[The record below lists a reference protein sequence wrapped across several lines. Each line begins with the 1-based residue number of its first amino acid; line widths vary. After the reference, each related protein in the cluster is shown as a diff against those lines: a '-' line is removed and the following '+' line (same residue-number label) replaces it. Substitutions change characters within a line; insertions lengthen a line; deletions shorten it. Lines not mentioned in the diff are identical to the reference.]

1 MKKFTAAILTLSII
15 TASCPFA
22 FAENEAEQPTDGG
35 AVSGYV
41 SAQSGDLKLAGA
53 DKTPTIYVDGKD
65 FEGVVRAVDD
75 LKEDIQTVTGK
86 EPVIT
91 NEIKK
96 RFLVGGGTS
105 GFFVEEDS
113 MYVGPYEDVDIDN
126 AECYVAAYDRNGAL
140 AGVEKADRQIKDERH
155 NGFEFDTVIE
165 RPAGGKLKAFIWQN
179 MEPLTEAIAPNKTST
194 QFPLDDVD
202 IVVGTLGESEVIDN
216 LASNDRID
224 ISEVEGLWESFT
236 IQNVNDTL
244 IIAGSDKRGTIYG
257 IYDLCEKMGV
267 SPWSFWADTV
277 VPHEDNLYINLPE
290 GGYAEGEPS
299 VQYRGIFLNDEFNMS
314 EWSKSMGNTGK
325 NMNNAT
331 YEKLFELLLR
341 LKANYLWPA
350 MHTYSTAFNNTDGNA
365 ELADKYGIVMGSSHC
380 EPLLRNNLGELY
392 NFQQEWIAE
401 HPDKK
406 LYINTTDDAKNNVSW
421 MWTDKDGNGNAV
433 DNKEFLTDYWR
444 ARAKAN
450 GGYENTYTLGMRG
463 VHDGKFNT
471 NMNQKTAM
479 TEILAA
485 QRQILTE
492 ELCGDGKEVTDIPQ
506 VFIPYK
512 EMLDLYN
519 GGLNVPEDVTLMWP
533 DDNFGYIRQLP
544 TEKERQRSGGA
555 GIYYHLS
562 YFGRPTSYLWLGTTQ
577 PGLIREE
584 MTKAYDM
591 GAQKIWVA
599 NVGDL
604 KPAETEIEYFLD
616 LARDVE
622 TVRNTDI
629 GDWLKNRAK
638 RDFGFDEEKAEEYA
652 DVKLKYYELANS
664 RRPEHFANGLFSTE
678 FGDEGQR
685 VIDSYTEIENRAS
698 ALYNTLSEDRKP
710 SFYELMLYP
719 IKGAGNMAKKYIYS
733 DKSKLYAEK
742 GYGAAAN
749 KYAKMSDDAYQAV
762 VDDTAE
768 YTSILGGKW
777 AKMMNPYQTQ
787 LKGSF
792 GGPISGKLE
801 NATVSELPYT
811 NMEVVPESNILAFTR
826 YSTEPKYID
835 IINTGTGSF
844 DWTAEIV
851 SNPPKDTSWLKLNK
865 TSGTVADND
874 RIYVSVDSSK
884 SKLDGYNSAQ
894 IQITRKIGE
903 TEIKSVLVFVSLDNR
918 HFDIHNTSIDSN
930 EKMYVESD
938 GYVSIEAEHFT
949 NSVKNGEYEW
959 KVEKDFGRSGDSVKA
974 YPDTAKAV
982 STPNMDNSAYLE
994 YDVYFTTSGTFPI
1007 DVYRMPTINELSG
1020 AIMRC
1025 RIGIDEATPV
1035 QFNGNTKTTDNSTGT
1050 DAWGKGVLQNTQV
1063 ISGTITVPSAG
1074 MHTIRLYNESSGVV
1088 IDKFVIT
1095 TGEKKASYY
1104 GAPESYNT
1112 TYNNQM
1118 KPLPEPSVAAAEQTG
1133 DITPLFDPLMI
1144 ITGITEKEIEEGY
1157 TSFVINSVPLK
1168 EYRDFAIFVIASY
1181 DEDGNMIDAV
1191 FKEHYLQISQEPD
1204 PSKPGYPSVNNPIS
1218 WVIDELPSVEGAK
1231 TIQCMLID
1239 GQIRSDDDTQ
1249 DNVSKIISEY
1259 EPLAPVFEQKL
1270 SDSGDVSLMASYD
1283 NGYVYPASRMN
1294 DYIGKESICVISEK
1308 GSTNPEGIKYIRQN
1322 TVKEDTY
1329 NKIPFSGE
1337 GKFDLKIKVAGEK
1350 DMISESFGTIKNI
1363 ATDTEPTTTELYN
1376 WNFDTDQTGT
1386 GNNVPVLGGNAIYD
1400 ANSKSIKLT
1409 PTAEA
1414 GGNLSVEFDNAI
1426 TAAQGEKITIVSKIA
1441 YGELS
1446 GKYMTYELTDS
1457 NGKMFVRSKINRYTG
1472 KTQTLTIGGAEQL
1485 TDGNIPSAL
1494 PKIDKNATTPNGK
1507 FSIYTAVIDPASNE
1521 ITLTISNTANSTV
1534 NEYRGKLP
1542 EGTSYDLKKL
1552 YFTTDYNNAGRSC
1565 YVDDISITKSKAA
1578 AYTIQFN
1585 ISENAALT
1593 VTDGV
1598 TGAVITPEED
1608 GTYKLCDGVYN
1619 YTVEKNGTTISDTL
1633 ELSPATES
1641 KVIDISIADQPIAD

>member
-1 MKKFTAAILTLSII
+1 MKKLMAAMLTLSMII
-15 TASCPFA
+15 TSCPFA
-22 FAENEAEQPTDGG
+22 FAEKETEPPTDGG

-41 SAQSGDLKLAGA
+41 SAENGDLKLAGT
-53 DKTPTIYVDGKD
+53 DKTPTIYVDGED
-65 FEGVVRAVDD
+65 YEGVIRAVDD
-75 LKEDIQTVTGK
+75 LKDDIKTVTDVT
-86 EPVIT
+86 PVIT
-91 NEIKK
+91 NEIETDP
-96 RFLVGGGTS
+96 LMGSHGLQIG
-105 GFFVEEDS
+105 ENS
-113 MYVGPYEDVDIDN
+113 MYVSDWIPTEELVGAD
-126 AECYVAAYDRNGAL
+126 CYAAAYDRNGAL
-140 AGVEKADRQIKDERH
+140 TGVAKGTPDYIGNPESPELPLMVS
-155 NGFEFDTVIE
+155 GFKFDAVLK
-165 RPAGGKLKAFIWQN
+165 RPAGGTAKAFVWKD
-179 MEPLTEAIAPNKTST
+179 MEPMWETIYQYPSEKVI
-194 QFPLDDVD
+194 LDDVD
-202 IVVGTLGESEVIDN
+202 IIVGTIGESKAIDT
-216 LASNDRID
+216 LAACKQID
-224 ISEVEGLWESFT
+224 VSEIEGLWESFT
-236 IQNVNDTL
+236 IQQVDNTL

-267 SPWSFWADTV
+267 SPWNFWADTV

-290 GGYAEGEPS
+290 GGYTEGEPS
-299 VQYRGIFLNDEFNMS
+299 VKYRGIFLNDEFNMS

-331 YEKLFELLLR
+331 YEKIFELLLR

-392 NFQQEWIAE
+392 NFQQEWTAA

-421 MWTDKDGNGNAV
+421 MWTDKDGSGNAV
-433 DNKEFLTDYWR
+433 DNKDFLTDYWR
-444 ARAKAN
+444 ERAKAN

-471 NMNQKTAM
+471 NMSSQTAM

-492 ELCGDGKEVTDIPQ
+492 ELCSDGKEITDIPQ

-544 TEKERQRSGGA
+544 TEKERERSGGA

-629 GDWLKNRAK
+629 GDWLKDRAK
-638 RDFGFDEEKAEEYA
+638 RDFGFNDTQAEEYA

-664 RRPEHFANGLFSTE
+664 RRPEHMVNGLYSLTD
-678 FGDEGQR
+678 FGDEGQK
-685 VIDSYTEIENRAS
+685 VIDGYAEIENRAS
-698 ALYNTLSEDRKP
+698 TLYNTLSEDRKP

-749 KYAKMSDDAYQAV
+749 KYAKLSDDAYQAV

-768 YTSILGGKW
+768 YTSMLGGKW

-801 NATVSELPYT
+801 NATVSKLPYT
-811 NMEVVPESNILAFTR
+811 NMEIVPEDETDLTFTK

-844 DWTAEIV
+844 EWTAETDADWI
-851 SNPPKDTSWLKLNK
+851 KINK

-874 RIYVSVDSSK
+874 RIYISVDAEASNVDKTATGK
-884 SKLDGYNSAQ
+884 SVKRIYFKQ
-894 IQITRKIGE
+894 KIGGTVINTKE
-903 TEIKSVLVFVSLDNR
+903 VAVTVNAVPGVL
-918 HFDIHNTSIDSN
+918 DIP
-930 EKMYVESD
+930 EKAYIEND
-938 GYVSIEAEHFT
+938 GCVSIEAEHFT

-959 KVEKDFGRSGDSVKA
+959 EVEKDFGRSGDSVKI
-974 YPDTAKAV
+974 YPDTAKTVA
-982 STPNMDNSAYLE
+982 TPNKENSAYLE
-994 YDVYFTTSGTFPI
+994 YDVYFTSSGTFPI

-1020 AIMRC
+1020 ATMRC
-1025 RIGIDEATPV
+1025 RIGIDDGTPV
-1035 QFNGNTKTTDNSTGT
+1035 QFNGNTKTTDNSTGA

-1074 MHTIRLYNESSGVV
+1074 YHTIRLYNESAGVV

-1118 KPLPEPSVAAAEQTG
+1118 KPLPEPSVAAAEQIG
-1133 DITPLFDPLMI
+1133 DITPLFEPSMI
-1144 ITGITEKEIEEGY
+1144 ICGVTDNDTTADILKLDGADNGM
-1157 TSFVINSVPLK
+1157 FV
-1168 EYRDFAIFVIASY
+1168 AASY
-1181 DEDGNMIDAV
+1181 DDKGNMIDAT
-1191 FKEHYLQISQEPD
+1191 YTD
-1204 PSKPGYPSVNNPIS
+1204 
-1218 WVIDELPSVEGAK
+1218 IDLSDIAQNETKTITYEMPSVE
-1231 TIQCMLID
+1231 IP
-1239 GQIRSDDDTQ
+1239 
-1249 DNVSKIISEY
+1249 SKVGGYLVDVQYMIISADY
-1259 EPLAPVFEQKL
+1259 EALAMPRKDTLIVNGLEN
-1270 SDSGDVSLMASYD
+1270 DDVSLMASYD
-1283 NGYVYPASRMN
+1283 EGYIYPATRMN
-1294 DYIGKESICVISEK
+1294 DYIGKESVCVISES
-1308 GSTNPEGIKYIRQN
+1308 GSTNTSGIKYIRQN
-1322 TVKEDTY
+1322 TVAEDTY
-1329 NKIPFSGE
+1329 SKLPFNGE
-1337 GKFDLKIKVAGEK
+1337 GKFDLKIKVAGEN
-1350 DMISESFGTIKNI
+1350 DMISETFSTIKNI
-1363 ATDTEPTTTELYN
+1363 STDTEPTSKELYN

-1400 ANSKSIKLT
+1400 SSNKCVKLT

-1414 GGNLSVEFDNAI
+1414 GGNLSIDLDGAV
-1426 TAAQGEKITIVSKIA
+1426 TAAQGEKITVVSKIA

-1457 NGKMFVRSKINRYTG
+1457 NGKMLVRSKINRYTG
-1472 KTQTLTIGGAEQL
+1472 KTQTLTIGGVEQL

-1565 YVDDISITKSKAA
+1565 YVDDVSVTKSKAA
-1578 AYTIQFN
+1578 SYTITFVADG
-1585 ISENAALT
+1585 ELT
-1593 VTDGV
+1593 LTDGV
-1598 TGAVITPEED
+1598 TGAVIEPNAD
-1608 GTYKLCDGVYN
+1608 GIYNLCDGIYN
-1619 YTVEKNGTTISDTL
+1619 YTVTKDTTSISDTF

-1641 KVIDISIADQPIAD
+1641 KTITIPSASAKQD

>member
-1 MKKFTAAILTLSII
+1 MKKLMAAMLTLSMI

-22 FAENEAEQPTDGG
+22 FAENEAEQPTDSGG

-41 SAQSGDLKLAGA
+41 SAENGDLKLAGT
-53 DKTPTIYVDGKD
+53 DKIPTIYVDGED
-65 FEGVVRAVDD
+65 YEGVIRAVGD
-75 LKEDIQTVTGK
+75 LKDDIKTVTDVTS
-86 EPVIT
+86 VIT
-91 NEIKK
+91 NKIETDPLMGSRGLQI
-96 RFLVGGGTS
+96 G
-105 GFFVEEDS
+105 ENS
-113 MYVGPYEDVDIDN
+113 MYVSDWIPTEELVGAD
-126 AECYVAAYDRNGAL
+126 CYAAVYDRNGAL
-140 AGVEKADRQIKDERH
+140 TGVAKGTPDYIGNPESPELPLMVS
-155 NGFEFDTVIE
+155 GFKFDAVLK
-165 RPAGGKLKAFIWQN
+165 RPAGGTAKAFVWKD
-179 MEPLTEAIAPNKTST
+179 MEPMWETIYQYPSEKVI
-194 QFPLDDVD
+194 LDDVD
-202 IVVGTLGESEVIDN
+202 IIVGTIGESKAIDT
-216 LASNDRID
+216 LAACKQID
-224 ISEVEGLWESFT
+224 VSEIEGLWESFT
-236 IQNVNDTL
+236 IQQVDNTL

-290 GGYAEGEPS
+290 GGYTEGEPS
-299 VQYRGIFLNDEFNMS
+299 VKYRGIFLNDEFNMS

-331 YEKLFELLLR
+331 YEKIFELLLR

-392 NFQQEWIAE
+392 NFQQEWTAA

-421 MWTDKDGNGNAV
+421 MWTDKDGSGNAV
-433 DNKEFLTDYWR
+433 DNKDFLTDYWR
-444 ARAKAN
+444 ERAKAN

-463 VHDGKFNT
+463 VHDGKFST
-471 NMNQKTAM
+471 NMDSKTAM

-492 ELCGDGKEVTDIPQ
+492 ELCSDGKEITDIPQ

-544 TEKERQRSGGA
+544 TEKERERSGGA

-629 GDWLKNRAK
+629 GDWLKDRAK
-638 RDFGFDEEKAEEYA
+638 RDFGFNDTQAEEYA

-664 RRPEHFANGLFSTE
+664 RRPEHMVNGLYSLTD
-678 FGDEGQR
+678 FGDEGQK
-685 VIDSYTEIENRAS
+685 VIDGYAEIENRAS
-698 ALYNTLSEDRKP
+698 TLYNTLSEDRKP

-749 KYAKMSDDAYQAV
+749 KYAKLSDDAYQAV

-768 YTSILGGKW
+768 YTSMLGGKW

-811 NMEVVPESNILAFTR
+811 EMEIVPEGETDLTFTK

-844 DWTAEIV
+844 EWTAETDADWI
-851 SNPPKDTSWLKLNK
+851 KINK

-874 RIYVSVDSSK
+874 RIYISVDAEASNVDKTATGK
-884 SKLDGYNSAQ
+884 SVKRIYFKQ
-894 IQITRKIGE
+894 KIGGTVINTKE
-903 TEIKSVLVFVSLDNR
+903 VAVTVNAVPGVL
-918 HFDIHNTSIDSN
+918 DIP
-930 EKMYVESD
+930 EKAYIEND
-938 GYVSIEAEHFT
+938 GCVSIEAEHFT

-959 KVEKDFGRSGDSVKA
+959 EVEKDFGRSGDSVKI
-974 YPDTAKAV
+974 YPDTAKTVA
-982 STPNMDNSAYLE
+982 TPNKENSAYLE
-994 YDVYFTTSGTFPI
+994 YDVYFTSSGTFPI

-1020 AIMRC
+1020 ATMRC
-1025 RIGIDEATPV
+1025 RIGIDDGAPV
-1035 QFNGNTKTTDNSTGT
+1035 QFNGNTKTTDNSTGQ
-1050 DAWGKGVLQNTQV
+1050 DAWGKGVLQNTEV
-1063 ISGTITVPSAG
+1063 LSGTITVSKAG
-1074 MHTIRLYNESSGVV
+1074 FHTIQLYNESPGVV

-1095 TGEKKASYY
+1095 TGEEKKASYY

-1133 DITPLFDPLMI
+1133 DITPLFDPLAMI
-1144 ITGITEKEIEEGY
+1144 LDIKEVTEEWNGETY
-1157 TSFVINSVPLK
+1157 TYYTVPTIALK
-1168 EYRDFAIFVIASY
+1168 DFDIGFMTFIIASY
-1181 DEDGNMIDAV
+1181 DKDGNMIDAAYASHGNNMETNECIPFGV
-1191 FKEHYLQISQEPD
+1191 C
-1204 PSKPGYPSVNNPIS
+1204 YPSI
-1218 WVIDELPSVEGAK
+1218 EGAE
-1231 TIQCMLID
+1231 TIQCMLVKGEVDWETGEIKD
-1239 GQIRSDDDTQ
+1239 SINWETGEIVGKAFEPIAPAFEKKVSD
-1249 DNVSKIISEY
+1249 NGGI
-1259 EPLAPVFEQKL
+1259 
-1270 SDSGDVSLMASYD
+1270 SLMASYD
-1283 NGYVYPASRMN
+1283 EGYIYPATRMN
-1294 DYIGKESICVISEK
+1294 DYIGKESVCVISES
-1308 GSTNPEGIKYIRQN
+1308 GSTNTSGIKYIRQN

-1329 NKIPFSGE
+1329 SKLPFNGE

-1350 DMISESFGTIKNI
+1350 DMISETFSTIKNI
-1363 ATDTEPTTTELYN
+1363 STDTEPTSKELYN

-1414 GGNLSVEFDNAI
+1414 GGNLSVEFDNAV
-1426 TAAQGEKITIVSKIA
+1426 TAAQGEKITVISKIA
-1441 YGELS
+1441 YGNLS

-1457 NGKMFVRSKINRYTG
+1457 KGNMLIRSNINRYTG
-1472 KTQTLTIGGAEQL
+1472 KTQSLTIGGVEQL

-1565 YVDDISITKSKAA
+1565 YVDDVSVTKSKAA
-1578 AYTIQFN
+1578 SYTITFVADG
-1585 ISENAALT
+1585 ELT
-1593 VTDGV
+1593 LTDGV
-1598 TGAVITPEED
+1598 TGAVIEPNAD
-1608 GTYKLCDGVYN
+1608 GIYNLCDGIYN
-1619 YTVEKNGTTISDTL
+1619 YTVTKDTTSISDTF

-1641 KVIDISIADQPIAD
+1641 KTITIPSASAKQD

>member
-1 MKKFTAAILTLSII
+1 MKKLMAAMLTLSMI

-22 FAENEAEQPTDGG
+22 FAENEAEQPTDSGG

-41 SAQSGDLKLAGA
+41 SAENGDLKLAGT
-53 DKTPTIYVDGKD
+53 DKIPTIYVDGED
-65 FEGVVRAVDD
+65 YEGVIRAVGD
-75 LKEDIQTVTGK
+75 LKDDIKTVTDVTS
-86 EPVIT
+86 VIT
-91 NEIKK
+91 NKIETDPLMGSRGLQI
-96 RFLVGGGTS
+96 G
-105 GFFVEEDS
+105 ENS
-113 MYVGPYEDVDIDN
+113 MYVSDWIPTEELVGAD
-126 AECYVAAYDRNGAL
+126 CYAAVYDRNGAL
-140 AGVEKADRQIKDERH
+140 TGVAKGTPDYIGNPESPELPLMVS
-155 NGFEFDTVIE
+155 GFKFDAVLK
-165 RPAGGKLKAFIWQN
+165 RPAGGTAKAFVWKD
-179 MEPLTEAIAPNKTST
+179 MEPMWETIYQYPSEKVI
-194 QFPLDDVD
+194 LDDVD
-202 IVVGTLGESEVIDN
+202 IIVGTIGESKVIDN
-216 LASNDRID
+216 LILKNKLDVSKI
-224 ISEVEGLWESFT
+224 EGLWESFT
-236 IQNVNDTL
+236 IQNVDDTL
-244 IIAGSDKRGTIYG
+244 VIAGSDKRGTIYG

-267 SPWSFWADTV
+267 SPWSFWADTF

-290 GGYAEGEPS
+290 GGYTEGEPS
-299 VQYRGIFLNDEFNMS
+299 VKYRGIFLNDEFNMS

-331 YEKLFELLLR
+331 YEKIFELLLR

-392 NFQQEWIAE
+392 NFQQEWAAA

-421 MWTDKDGNGNAV
+421 MWTDKDGSGNAV

-444 ARAKAN
+444 ARTKAN
-450 GGYENTYTLGMRG
+450 GGYENTYTIGMRG
-463 VHDGKFNT
+463 VHDGKFST
-471 NMNQKTAM
+471 NMDSKTAM

-492 ELCGDGKEVTDIPQ
+492 ELCGDGKEITDIPQ

-544 TEKERQRSGGA
+544 TEKERERSGGA

-629 GDWLKNRAK
+629 GDWLKDRAK
-638 RDFGFDEEKAEEYA
+638 RDFGFNDTQAEEYA

-664 RRPEHFANGLFSTE
+664 RRPEHMVNGLYSLTD
-678 FGDEGQR
+678 FGDEGQK
-685 VIDSYTEIENRAS
+685 VIDGYAEIENRAS
-698 ALYNTLSEDRKP
+698 TLYNTLSEDRKP

-749 KYAKMSDDAYQAV
+749 KYAKLSDDAYQAV

-768 YTSILGGKW
+768 YTSMLGGKW

-811 NMEVVPESNILAFTR
+811 KMEIVPEGETDLTFTK

-844 DWTAEIV
+844 EWTAETDADWI
-851 SNPPKDTSWLKLNK
+851 KINK

-874 RIYVSVDSSK
+874 RIYISVDAEASNVDKTATGK
-884 SKLDGYNSAQ
+884 SVKRIYFKQ
-894 IQITRKIGE
+894 KIGGTVINTKE
-903 TEIKSVLVFVSLDNR
+903 VAVTVNAVPGVL
-918 HFDIHNTSIDSN
+918 DIP
-930 EKMYVESD
+930 EKAYIEND
-938 GYVSIEAEHFT
+938 GCVSIEAEHFT

-959 KVEKDFGRSGDSVKA
+959 EVEKDFGRSGDSVKI
-974 YPDTAKAV
+974 YPDTAKTVA
-982 STPNMDNSAYLE
+982 TPNKENSAYLE
-994 YDVYFTTSGTFPI
+994 YDVYFTSSGTFPI

-1020 AIMRC
+1020 ATMRC
-1025 RIGIDEATPV
+1025 RIGIDDGAPV
-1035 QFNGNTKTTDNSTGT
+1035 QFNGNTKTTDNSTGA

-1074 MHTIRLYNESSGVV
+1074 YHTIRLYNESAGVV

-1133 DITPLFDPLMI
+1133 DITPLFEPSMI
-1144 ITGITEKEIEEGY
+1144 ICGVTDNDTTADILKLDGADNGM
-1157 TSFVINSVPLK
+1157 FV
-1168 EYRDFAIFVIASY
+1168 AASY
-1181 DEDGNMIDAV
+1181 DDKGNMIDAT
-1191 FKEHYLQISQEPD
+1191 YTD
-1204 PSKPGYPSVNNPIS
+1204 
-1218 WVIDELPSVEGAK
+1218 IDLSDIAQNETKTITYEMPSVE
-1231 TIQCMLID
+1231 IP
-1239 GQIRSDDDTQ
+1239 
-1249 DNVSKIISEY
+1249 SKVGGYLVDVQYMIISADY
-1259 EPLAPVFEQKL
+1259 EALAMPRKDTLIVNGLEN
-1270 SDSGDVSLMASYD
+1270 DDVSLMASYD
-1283 NGYVYPASRMN
+1283 EGYIYPATRMN
-1294 DYIGKESICVISEK
+1294 DYIGKESVCVISES
-1308 GSTNPEGIKYIRQN
+1308 GSTNTSRIKYIRQN

-1329 NKIPFSGE
+1329 SKLPFNGE

-1350 DMISESFGTIKNI
+1350 DMISETFSTVKNI
-1363 ATDTEPTTTELYN
+1363 SPDTDPASKELYN

-1414 GGNLSVEFDNAI
+1414 GGNLSVEFDNAV
-1426 TAAQGEKITIVSKIA
+1426 TAAQGEKITVISKIA
-1441 YGELS
+1441 YGNLS

-1457 NGKMFVRSKINRYTG
+1457 KGNMLIRSNINRYTG
-1472 KTQTLTIGGAEQL
+1472 KTQSLTIGGVEQF
-1485 TDGNIPSAL
+1485 TDGNYPSAL
-1494 PKIDKNATTPNGK
+1494 QKIDNNATTPNGK

-1565 YVDDISITKSKAA
+1565 YVDDVSVTKSKAA
-1578 AYTIQFN
+1578 SYTITFVADG
-1585 ISENAALT
+1585 ELT
-1593 VTDGV
+1593 LTDGV
-1598 TGAVITPEED
+1598 TGAVIEPNAD
-1608 GTYKLCDGVYN
+1608 GIYNLCDGIYN
-1619 YTVEKNGTTISDTL
+1619 YTVTKDTTSISDTF

-1641 KVIDISIADQPIAD
+1641 KTITIPSASAKQD

>member
-1 MKKFTAAILTLSII
+1 MKKLMAAMLTLSMII
-15 TASCPFA
+15 TSCPFA
-22 FAENEAEQPTDGG
+22 FAEKETEPPTDGG

-41 SAQSGDLKLAGA
+41 SAENGDLKLAGT
-53 DKTPTIYVDGKD
+53 DKTPTIYVDGED
-65 FEGVVRAVDD
+65 YEGVIRAVGD
-75 LKEDIQTVTGK
+75 LKDDIKTVTDVT
-86 EPVIT
+86 PVIT
-91 NEIKK
+91 NKIETDPLMGSRGLQI
-96 RFLVGGGTS
+96 G
-105 GFFVEEDS
+105 ENS
-113 MYVGPYEDVDIDN
+113 MYVSDWIPTEELVGAD
-126 AECYVAAYDRNGAL
+126 CYAAVYDRNGAL
-140 AGVEKADRQIKDERH
+140 TGVAKGTPDYIGNPESPELPLMVS
-155 NGFEFDTVIE
+155 GFKFDAVLK
-165 RPAGGKLKAFIWQN
+165 RPAGGTAKAFVWKD
-179 MEPLTEAIAPNKTST
+179 MEPMWETIYQYPSEKVI
-194 QFPLDDVD
+194 LDDVD
-202 IVVGTLGESEVIDN
+202 IIVGTIGESKAIDT
-216 LASNDRID
+216 LAACKQID
-224 ISEVEGLWESFT
+224 VSEIEGLWESFT
-236 IQNVNDTL
+236 IQQVDNTL

-267 SPWSFWADTV
+267 SPWNFWADTV

-290 GGYAEGEPS
+290 GGYTEGEPS
-299 VQYRGIFLNDEFNMS
+299 VKYRGIFLNDEFNMS

-331 YEKLFELLLR
+331 YEKIFELLLR

-392 NFQQEWIAE
+392 NFQQEWTAA

-421 MWTDKDGNGNAV
+421 MWTDKDGSGNAV
-433 DNKEFLTDYWR
+433 DNKDFLTDYWR
-444 ARAKAN
+444 ERAKAN
-450 GGYENTYTLGMRG
+450 GGYENTYTIGMRG
-463 VHDGKFNT
+463 VHDGKFST
-471 NMNQKTAM
+471 NMDSKTAM
-479 TEILAA
+479 TEILAV

-492 ELCGDGKEVTDIPQ
+492 ELCGDGKEITDIPQ

-544 TEKERQRSGGA
+544 TEKERERSGGA

-629 GDWLKNRAK
+629 GDWLKDRAK
-638 RDFGFDEEKAEEYA
+638 RDFGFNDTQAEEYA

-664 RRPEHFANGLFSTE
+664 RRPEHMVNGLYSLTD
-678 FGDEGQR
+678 FGDEGQK
-685 VIDSYTEIENRAS
+685 VIDGYAEIENRAS
-698 ALYNTLSEDRKP
+698 TLYNTLSEDRKP

-749 KYAKMSDDAYQAV
+749 KYAKLSDDAYQAV

-768 YTSILGGKW
+768 YTSMLGGKW

-811 NMEVVPESNILAFTR
+811 EMEIVPEGETDLTFTK

-844 DWTAEIV
+844 EWTAETDADWI
-851 SNPPKDTSWLKLNK
+851 KINK

-874 RIYVSVDSSK
+874 RIYISVDAEASNVDKTATGK
-884 SKLDGYNSAQ
+884 SVKRIYFKQ
-894 IQITRKIGE
+894 KIGGTVINTKE
-903 TEIKSVLVFVSLDNR
+903 VAVTVNAVPGVL
-918 HFDIHNTSIDSN
+918 DIP
-930 EKMYVESD
+930 EKAYIEND
-938 GYVSIEAEHFT
+938 GCVSIEAEHFT

-959 KVEKDFGRSGDSVKA
+959 EVEKDFGRSGDSVKI
-974 YPDTAKAV
+974 YPDTAKTVA
-982 STPNMDNSAYLE
+982 TPNKENSAYLE
-994 YDVYFTTSGTFPI
+994 YDVYFTSSGTFPI

-1020 AIMRC
+1020 ATMRC
-1025 RIGIDEATPV
+1025 RIGIDDGTPV
-1035 QFNGNTKTTDNSTGT
+1035 QFNGNTKTTDNSTGA

-1074 MHTIRLYNESSGVV
+1074 YHTIRLYNESAGVV

-1118 KPLPEPSVAAAEQTG
+1118 KPLPEPSVAAAEQIG
-1133 DITPLFDPLMI
+1133 DITPLFEPSMI
-1144 ITGITEKEIEEGY
+1144 ICGVTDNDTTADILKLDGADNGM
-1157 TSFVINSVPLK
+1157 FV
-1168 EYRDFAIFVIASY
+1168 AASY
-1181 DEDGNMIDAV
+1181 DDKGNMIDAT
-1191 FKEHYLQISQEPD
+1191 YTD
-1204 PSKPGYPSVNNPIS
+1204 
-1218 WVIDELPSVEGAK
+1218 IDLSDIAQNETKTITYEMPSVE
-1231 TIQCMLID
+1231 IP
-1239 GQIRSDDDTQ
+1239 
-1249 DNVSKIISEY
+1249 SKVGGYLVDVQYMIISADY
-1259 EPLAPVFEQKL
+1259 EALAMPRKDTLIVNGLEN
-1270 SDSGDVSLMASYD
+1270 DDVSLMASYD
-1283 NGYVYPASRMN
+1283 EGYIYPATRMN
-1294 DYIGKESICVISEK
+1294 DYIGKESVCVISES
-1308 GSTNPEGIKYIRQN
+1308 GSTNTSGIKYIRQN
-1322 TVKEDTY
+1322 TVAEDTY
-1329 NKIPFSGE
+1329 SKLPFNGE
-1337 GKFDLKIKVAGEK
+1337 GKFDLKIKVAGEN
-1350 DMISESFGTIKNI
+1350 DMISETFSTIKNI
-1363 ATDTEPTTTELYN
+1363 STDTEPTSKELYN

-1400 ANSKSIKLT
+1400 SSNKCVKLT

-1414 GGNLSVEFDNAI
+1414 GGNLSIDLDGAV
-1426 TAAQGEKITIVSKIA
+1426 TAAQGEKITVVSKIA

-1457 NGKMFVRSKINRYTG
+1457 NGKMLVRSKINRYTG
-1472 KTQTLTIGGAEQL
+1472 KTQTLTIGGVEQL

-1565 YVDDISITKSKAA
+1565 YVDDVSVTKSKAA
-1578 AYTIQFN
+1578 SYTITFVADG
-1585 ISENAALT
+1585 ELT
-1593 VTDGV
+1593 LTDGV
-1598 TGAVITPEED
+1598 TGAVIEPNAD
-1608 GTYKLCDGVYN
+1608 GIYNLCDGIYN
-1619 YTVEKNGTTISDTL
+1619 YTVTKDTTSISDTF

-1641 KVIDISIADQPIAD
+1641 KTITIPSASAKQD

>member
-1 MKKFTAAILTLSII
+1 
-15 TASCPFA
+15 
-22 FAENEAEQPTDGG
+22 
-35 AVSGYV
+35 
-41 SAQSGDLKLAGA
+41 
-53 DKTPTIYVDGKD
+53 
-65 FEGVVRAVDD
+65 
-75 LKEDIQTVTGK
+75 
-86 EPVIT
+86 
-91 NEIKK
+91 
-96 RFLVGGGTS
+96 
-105 GFFVEEDS
+105 
-113 MYVGPYEDVDIDN
+113 
-126 AECYVAAYDRNGAL
+126 
-140 AGVEKADRQIKDERH
+140 
-155 NGFEFDTVIE
+155 
-165 RPAGGKLKAFIWQN
+165 
-179 MEPLTEAIAPNKTST
+179 
-194 QFPLDDVD
+194 
-202 IVVGTLGESEVIDN
+202 
-216 LASNDRID
+216 
-224 ISEVEGLWESFT
+224 
-236 IQNVNDTL
+236 
-244 IIAGSDKRGTIYG
+244 
-257 IYDLCEKMGV
+257 
-267 SPWSFWADTV
+267 
-277 VPHEDNLYINLPE
+277 
-290 GGYAEGEPS
+290 
-299 VQYRGIFLNDEFNMS
+299 
-314 EWSKSMGNTGK
+314 
-325 NMNNAT
+325 
-331 YEKLFELLLR
+331 
-341 LKANYLWPA
+341 
-350 MHTYSTAFNNTDGNA
+350 
-365 ELADKYGIVMGSSHC
+365 
-380 EPLLRNNLGELY
+380 
-392 NFQQEWIAE
+392 
-401 HPDKK
+401 
-406 LYINTTDDAKNNVSW
+406 
-421 MWTDKDGNGNAV
+421 MWTDKDGSGNAV
-433 DNKEFLTDYWR
+433 DNKDFLTDYWR
-444 ARAKAN
+444 ERAKAN

-471 NMNQKTAM
+471 NMSSQTAM

-492 ELCGDGKEVTDIPQ
+492 ELCSDGKEITDIPQ

-544 TEKERQRSGGA
+544 TEKERERSGGA

-577 PGLIREE
+577 PGLICEE

-629 GDWLKNRAK
+629 GDWLKDRAK
-638 RDFGFDEEKAEEYA
+638 RDFGFNDTQAEEYA

-664 RRPEHFANGLFSTE
+664 RRPEHMVNGLYSLTD
-678 FGDEGQR
+678 FGDEGQK
-685 VIDSYTEIENRAS
+685 VIDGYAEIENRAS
-698 ALYNTLSEDRKP
+698 TLYNTLSEDRKP

-719 IKGAGNMAKKYIYS
+719 IKGAGNMAKKYVYS

-749 KYAKMSDDAYQAV
+749 KYAKLSDDAYQAV

-768 YTSILGGKW
+768 YTSMLGGKW

-811 NMEVVPESNILAFTR
+811 KMEIVPEGETDLTFTK

-844 DWTAEIV
+844 EWTAETDADWI
-851 SNPPKDTSWLKLNK
+851 KINK

-874 RIYVSVDSSK
+874 RIYISVDAEASNVDKTATGK
-884 SKLDGYNSAQ
+884 SVKRIYFKQ
-894 IQITRKIGE
+894 KIGE
-903 TEIKSVLVFVSLDNR
+903 TVINTKEVAVTVNAVPGVL
-918 HFDIHNTSIDSN
+918 DIP
-930 EKMYVESD
+930 EKAYIEND
-938 GYVSIEAEHFT
+938 GCVSIEAEHFT

-959 KVEKDFGRSGDSVKA
+959 KIEKDFGRSGDSVKI
-974 YPDTAKAV
+974 YPDTAKTVA
-982 STPNMDNSAYLE
+982 TPNKDNSAYLD
-994 YDVYFTTSGTFPI
+994 YTVYFTSVGTFPI

-1020 AIMRC
+1020 ATMRC
-1025 RIGIDEATPV
+1025 RIGIDDGAPV
-1035 QFNGNTKTTDNSTGT
+1035 QFNGNTKTTDNSTGA

-1074 MHTIRLYNESSGVV
+1074 YHTIRLYNESAGVV

-1133 DITPLFDPLMI
+1133 DITPLFEPSMI
-1144 ITGITEKEIEEGY
+1144 ICGVTDNDTTADILKLDGADNGM
-1157 TSFVINSVPLK
+1157 FV
-1168 EYRDFAIFVIASY
+1168 AASY
-1181 DEDGNMIDAV
+1181 DDKGNMIDAT
-1191 FKEHYLQISQEPD
+1191 YTD
-1204 PSKPGYPSVNNPIS
+1204 
-1218 WVIDELPSVEGAK
+1218 IDLSDIAQNETKTITYEMPSVE
-1231 TIQCMLID
+1231 IP
-1239 GQIRSDDDTQ
+1239 
-1249 DNVSKIISEY
+1249 SKVGGYLVDVQYMIISADY
-1259 EPLAPVFEQKL
+1259 EALAMPRKDTLIVNGLEN
-1270 SDSGDVSLMASYD
+1270 DDVSLMASYD
-1283 NGYVYPASRMN
+1283 EGYIYPATRMN
-1294 DYIGKESICVISEK
+1294 DYIGKESVCVISES
-1308 GSTNPEGIKYIRQN
+1308 GSTNTSGIKYIRQN

-1329 NKIPFSGE
+1329 SKLPFNGE

-1350 DMISESFGTIKNI
+1350 DMISETFSTVKNI
-1363 ATDTEPTTTELYN
+1363 SPDTDPASKELYN

-1400 ANSKSIKLT
+1400 SSNKCVKLT

-1414 GGNLSVEFDNAI
+1414 GGNLSIDLDGAV
-1426 TAAQGEKITIVSKIA
+1426 TAAQGEKITVVSKIA

-1457 NGKMFVRSKINRYTG
+1457 NGKMLVRSKINRYTG
-1472 KTQTLTIGGAEQL
+1472 KTQTLTIGGVEQL

-1578 AYTIQFN
+1578 AYTITFVADG
-1585 ISENAALT
+1585 ELT
-1593 VTDGV
+1593 LTDGV
-1598 TGAVITPEED
+1598 TGAVIEPNAD
-1608 GTYKLCDGVYN
+1608 GIYNLCDGIYN
-1619 YTVEKNGTTISDTL
+1619 YTVTKDTTSISDTF

-1641 KVIDISIADQPIAD
+1641 KTITIPSASAKQD